1 MPMKKETLIRKL
13 GEKFYEEWQEQ
24 IANEVAEARDAI
36 ISVLKEK
43 ETSLPGAVFALDL
56 VKMELVRGQLE
67 EFLGH
72 VKLTKEL
79 PLSKKTPKPIEV
91 ESEK

>member
-1 MPMKKETLIRKL
+1 MPMKKETLVRKL
-13 GEKFYEEWQEQ
+13 GERFYEEWQEQ
-24 IANEVAEARDAI
+24 IANEVVEARDAI

-43 ETSLPGAVFALDL
+43 GTSLPGAVFALDL
-56 VKMELVRGQLE
+56 VKMELARGQLE

-79 PLSKKTPKPIEV
+79 PLSERKPKQIRAKE
-91 ESEK
+91 E